1 MKTKTAKLALLLT
14 ATFLT
19 GLNVASDA
27 QSRGRD
33 RGHEQHQSGQHNGN
47 HDNGQH
53 RGSYNND
60 RHASYYDH
68 RGSAYPVYQPSYRRL
83 PPQRVVVYRQQ
94 APRYVYYRDYNVYY
108 DYTRNA
114 YISYSGRNW
123 VVTTTAP
130 VGMRYVNRAGLA
142 CTNVDYYN
150 DDFPQYLDRGWSY

>member
-1 MKTKTAKLALLLT
+1 MKTKAAKLALLLT
-14 ATFLT
+14 AMFLM
-19 GLNVASDA
+19 GLNLESNA

-33 RGHEQHQSGQHNGN
+33 RGHEQHQSGNQHNGN
-47 HDNGQH
+47 
-53 RGSYNND
+53 YNND
-60 RHASYYDH
+60 RHQGDHDNGRRSNYYDH
-68 RGSAYPVYQPSYRRL
+68 RSSGYYQPSYRRL

-130 VGMRYVNRAGLA
+130 IGMRYVNRAGLS
-142 CTNVDYYN
+142 CSNVDYYN